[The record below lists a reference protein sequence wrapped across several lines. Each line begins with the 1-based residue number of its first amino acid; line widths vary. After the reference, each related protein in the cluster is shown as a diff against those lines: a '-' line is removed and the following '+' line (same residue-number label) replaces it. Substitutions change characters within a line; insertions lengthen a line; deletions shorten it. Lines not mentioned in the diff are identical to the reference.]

1 MGRPGIGAIDSLR
14 ADVLETDGAAPV
26 WTAEERNPAPAQ
38 QTSPAEPDRA
48 RRRSDWHRP
57 ITGRLVAGL
66 WLLQGHQLSVSS
78 PRSVILNEHT

>member
-14 ADVLETDGAAPV
+14 ADVLETDGA
-26 WTAEERNPAPAQ
+26 APAQ